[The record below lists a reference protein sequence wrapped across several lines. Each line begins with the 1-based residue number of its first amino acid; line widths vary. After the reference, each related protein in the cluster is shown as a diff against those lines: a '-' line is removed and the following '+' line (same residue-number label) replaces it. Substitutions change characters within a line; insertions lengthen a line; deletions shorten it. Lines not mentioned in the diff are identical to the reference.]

1 MNLKHNIIIIGA
13 GPSGIGI
20 AIALKMLG
28 LDSTI
33 IDARE
38 VGASFKKWPK
48 QMRMISPS
56 FPSNQFGLLDL
67 NAIAPNT
74 SPALF
79 CKAEHPSGVSYAK
92 YLEALVSEYE
102 LNVQI
107 GTHVKAIRK
116 LKRNFEIEIVHN
128 GETEV
133 LRAKYV
139 IWAAGE
145 FFYPKMNVFSGSA
158 LCTHN
163 STISDWDIFLKEEK
177 KEKEG
182 NKKNHIK
189 TSESSQI
196 VIIGGGESA
205 VDSAYNCVI
214 RKKKCRIITPHNILD
229 PNETDPSCTLSPYSV
244 ERFRTILDS
253 GLCDILQDSVIGVS
267 KANSQYTIKL
277 ASGAS
282 VQTTHVPILATGFLG
297 SQHMLSEIAMRE
309 DGFPE
314 LSIVDETTLQNLFI
328 CGPMVRHYDMIFC
341 FIYKYRQRFGVVA
354 DEIAK
359 RCKIAKQTRADFAA
373 LYKKHGLFL
382 DDLSCCQNCNC

>member
-1 MNLKHNIIIIGA
+1 MSQKHNIIIIGA
-13 GPSGIGI
+13 GPSGIGVG
-20 AIALKMLG
+20 IALKMLD
-28 LDSTI
+28 LNCTI
-33 IDARE
+33 IDSRE
-38 VGASFKKWPK
+38 VGASFKQWPK

-56 FPSNQFGLLDL
+56 FPSNQFGSPDL

-79 CKAEHPSGVSYAK
+79 CKAEHPSGIAYAK
-92 YLEALVSEYE
+92 YLQALVAEYT
-102 LNVQI
+102 LNVETGIYVQN
-107 GTHVKAIRK
+107 VRK
-116 LKRNFEIEIVHN
+116 LKHNFEIEIMHN
-128 GETEV
+128 GQADV

-139 IWAAGE
+139 IWTAGE
-145 FFYPKMNVFSGSA
+145 FFYPKTNVFRGSA

-163 STISDWDIFLKEEK
+163 STISDWDVFLKEEYK
-177 KEKEG
+177 KKH
-182 NKKNHIK
+182 NK

-205 VDSAYNCVI
+205 IDSAYNCI
-214 RKKKCRIITPHNILD
+214 IQHKKCSIITPHNILD
-229 PNETDPSCTLSPYSV
+229 PNETDPSCTLSPYTI

-253 GLCDILQDSVIGVS
+253 GLCDILQNSVVGVS
-267 KANSQYTIKL
+267 KANSQYTVEL

-297 SQHMLSEIAMRE
+297 SQHMLSEIAMRD
-309 DGFPE
+309 DGCPV
-314 LSIVDETTLQNLFI
+314 LSLVDETSTSNLFI

-354 DEIAK
+354 HEIAK
-359 RCKIAKQTRADFAA
+359 RCKIAKQRRTEFRA
-373 LYKKHGLFL
+373 LYKQHGLFL